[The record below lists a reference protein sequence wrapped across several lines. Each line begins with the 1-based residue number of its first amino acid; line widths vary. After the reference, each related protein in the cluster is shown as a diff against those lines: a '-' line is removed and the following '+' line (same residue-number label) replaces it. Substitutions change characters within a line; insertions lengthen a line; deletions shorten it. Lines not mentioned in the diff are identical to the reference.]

1 MNQIWRELTNIH
13 HGAPDRQN
21 SPGRP
26 QRPRVAVL
34 TCADAR
40 IANSGLRGVAD
51 DDVFSV
57 RVAGAIATTEAIAS
71 LGFAVL
77 QLQVPLVVV
86 MTHHDC
92 GAIMAAQTTPDHER
106 QGPLAALLKAVDEHL
121 VTPSDNEPPAHAVAR
136 TAAQRVR
143 EGLDVLCGSAGVATP
158 PVIAA
163 TINHDTD
170 QITTVDMGLSTL
182 DG

>member
-1 MNQIWRELTNIH
+1 MNEIWKELTDSH
-13 HGAPDRQN
+13 HDAPSRQN

-106 QGPLAALLKAVDEHL
+106 SGPLSTLLGAVDEHL
-121 VTPSDNEPPAHAVAR
+121 AMPSGDEPPAHTVAR
-136 TAAQRVR
+136 SAAQRVR
-143 EGLDVLCGSAGVATP
+143 EGLAVLCARAGATAP

-163 TINHDTD
+163 TVNHDTD
-170 QITTVDMGLSTL
+170 QITTIDMGLSTL
-182 DG
+182 DD